1 MMKTANRGR
10 GMTHTTLDIAGNS
23 TLKQF
28 VIPKKRRPP
37 GTSLLEPC
45 LTESRE
51 YCCIL
56 SILTNSRLDQTPDF
70 FLSWECHRVQLVNNE
85 ELLGQFLEKRS
96 EMRSRGRQTREME
109 EWFCFLAVSAK
120 DVEHICQQGL
130 RADGSG
136 KHTLGNPD
144 HGVYLY
150 RHVDVA
156 LRSSTNTNLIIF
168 KVIVGKVKRVPP
180 SLGKNSFQDPT
191 IHYDCYISKDPTGP
205 KDTLLQQALGSS
217 VFAFDYNE
225 NQELSPRPRQ
235 CLPYAVVS
243 VVPIRNTFSAASKS
257 IMTSP
262 AKNPSTEML
271 LGSAKPLKTCTIAE
285 RWGKGQNAA
294 VTFRHLRA
302 PGNTMYGLGCNSS
315 ETPSQGDEKSNISD
329 STSYSALYNGADFLQ
344 FAQQYWKCLPQSV
357 RSHNASTAFVDGSF
371 PVDKHTLQFPH
382 PVTSIQE
389 LPHVQSSNNEGC
401 NNISLNQDNPNPNFH
416 SSTAG
421 VLSNVH
427 TTVFSSQTI
436 RDPRLFRREQSVIQK
451 TPAGDTQQETN
462 SEYDVMKMHGDK
474 TQRKLG
480 NQNKVAAGFGSEHD
494 KPLENLSHSF
504 SKQNG
509 NEQSSSIDMSK
520 MKLPENI
527 KGGIL
532 SVEKV
537 PVKQTRLR
545 LENSSLHDKEL
556 QGHKERITKNDG
568 ALCYAQSHTEVSA
581 TRSETG
587 PKNHTQIVV
596 LEKSSDYTCPEMG
609 QQRTIPVSSANANVS
624 DQIKHSHAVTS
635 LKPDVNRPKLQCNT
649 SESVKSTSMDDIH
662 DCSSQFKVNKVDKD
676 TKMKQEEGKS
686 EACEEND
693 DENKQELDTVRLMN
707 TKNIPLQIE
716 QKCYTDK
723 WNCNFEQLGDN
734 SEMQYTCE
742 QCSDIGETQGK
753 TGSRLTEL
761 TADIK
766 PPSGTAN
773 PNGESLHNFTRLTH
787 PIRLGISGDPENNK
801 CKKHSSQNSD
811 VIPKEG
817 STLRV
822 EARKASSS
830 PNAVETSEEKFLFSP
845 DFLSNEGVER
855 RPTQTAN
862 IRNGN
867 TVYGNNENLL
877 NDSPCIENP
886 KHEQG
891 KTDSSQSSSIYNK
904 VTCNTQKAQSNYNEP
919 QESDMLLC
927 ILHKRMQFSQMS
939 LASNAK
945 EEILVSDKPYLR
957 PIILKNYQDNLLSPL
972 QNKCPTKNNL
982 QITIKNCENIIC
994 SEPEVLSRKFP
1005 LISYQ
1010 KNRNNFSGF
1019 DDKSINNCIATTAV
1033 NNKQENLQDF
1043 QFTENTEQALNT
1055 IFTYVPEVQSKNG
1068 HNVELVKKMAEKYW
1082 RKLSFRHKRKN
1093 KTTTY
1098 KPIDKNL
1105 HSYTSAFTNS
1115 PGNQSNVKGCTTQLP
1130 QENDECS
1137 LYVSTKEAAR
1147 TSRSITSPAEMVDD
1161 TMIQQISPDNTSC
1174 SMKQSKEFN
1183 IGDGNS
1189 LSNAAVKK
1197 HNVSSP
1203 RSTEPCVSS
1212 ECMKSSWHVRRTSS
1226 GGKVKKTKPLG
1237 DLSGSRE
1244 RGCKSR
1250 LCQRV
1255 KTRKLLM
1262 YYTNG
1267 VCSVYGWPKRNL
1279 HREKTFRRV
1288 HHWRRGQSKRL
1299 IKSVLLK
1306 RNKKAEKINNKR
1318 MPLKENEDNDRVGD
1332 DLLTTEA
1339 DYEKCCDGN
1348 GSEIIRPLD
1357 MVPEELEECLTFKV
1371 VCSSPLDT
1379 DIGSQ
1384 NYEEQICDVDG
1395 TQTVP
1400 MHSTSEEALLPNS
1413 TVQEQNEVH
1422 VRSDESRDHM
1432 SNKTSQRESIS
1443 ETFAIAAFTT
1453 GDTNK
1458 MKNDSYDFLGE
1469 LPEES
1474 QKEIHFL
1481 ETMEST
1487 QDDTTAHPMD
1497 NLISS
1502 EPQVNMVPNLQNV
1515 ADVNTINIMQKYNSS
1530 PLQDQKDDSN
1540 ISSRVILINKLKNF
1554 LKGVRFQKRGINKP
1568 IILNKRTK
1576 KTRQKT
1582 CKNMQ
1587 AIVQTPAQSMKLD
1600 GRLGEENSVWNPQ
1613 GNLHTSI
1620 ARQENCGKNI
1630 ANPNQWVSAKGK
1642 SKENTGERHDT
1653 EPIFNT
1659 TSIERKHRVNDI
1671 SNMLKEADV
1680 ATSIDKLISLRSR
1693 CEEMLQYF
1701 ISTFESDQNVNFNE
1715 AIVSRDLIVDRYP
1728 NRPPKPVH
1736 LKYEAL
1742 NSFFEL
1748 QMMMEA
1754 KQFVENKIRFLH
1766 GEPTFRSLLWYDTTL
1781 YAELCKWK
1789 IMRQQQVSIYPFLHG
1804 NYSCDGC
1811 SRSHHHLYIPNYL
1824 EQERSKDSSYY
1835 MYLMK
1840 RRESMEN
1847 LTAQEH
1853 KLDSENF
1860 LHSVPLTCSVN
1871 FGDSLEILQVLQKY
1885 LKLFRLAHF
1894 NPLQETITTELDLHL
1909 SILCRLLH
1917 RKINYLVRPKVI
1929 DNHVSWF
1936 GFEHLLYDA
1945 SKILIWKN
1953 QKPVLSLKS
1962 LTMSHDAWQQRAAEN
1977 GAETLSTQKR
1987 SLQNGAGTLST
1998 RKRSLQ
2004 NGAGTLSTR
2013 KRSLQ
2018 NGAGTLSTQKRSLQ
2032 NGTALVMASSPHG
2045 AERNKKRRKSKQCE
2059 KVPVAMI
2066 CLQNTRR
2073 PGNPLLMLNEGSE
2086 ASDHQAKR
2094 EMSRGPHLPST
2105 GPVVDNNAWCQES
2118 VEQEKNIQSA
2128 PAWEHREMLKPFPE
2142 MIPANPV
2149 FATWGERSCDPH
2161 IEEWQPSACVSSTKV
2176 KTAGLQTHPDMWI
2189 HMHNANHKT
2198 KPSSEYKTSFL
2209 AAGIGGYSPP
2219 RGQWSHPWHESVLQN
2234 QPATDV
2240 WGGWR
2245 NVAPHNGGLTYQSH
2259 LRSYDFRSSYSLQLP
2274 QQFVP
2279 LGSSQVP
2286 TPHWSSLPFLSTPQ
2300 PDHLSDPPMV
2310 VDPPLLY
2317 WNHLT
2322 FTSTSPAVT
2331 SRALHEIQCKDY
2343 LAN

>member
-1 MMKTANRGR
+1 M
-10 GMTHTTLDIAGNS
+10 L
-23 TLKQF
+23 
-28 VIPKKRRPP
+28 
-37 GTSLLEPC
+37 
-45 LTESRE
+45 
-51 YCCIL
+51 
-56 SILTNSRLDQTPDF
+56 
-70 FLSWECHRVQLVNNE
+70 
-85 ELLGQFLEKRS
+85 
-96 EMRSRGRQTREME
+96 
-109 EWFCFLAVSAK
+109 
-120 DVEHICQQGL
+120 
-130 RADGSG
+130 
-136 KHTLGNPD
+136 
-144 HGVYLY
+144 
-150 RHVDVA
+150 
-156 LRSSTNTNLIIF
+156 
-168 KVIVGKVKRVPP
+168 P
-180 SLGKNSFQDPT
+180 S
-191 IHYDCYISKDPTGP
+191 
-205 KDTLLQQALGSS
+205 
-217 VFAFDYNE
+217 
-225 NQELSPRPRQ
+225 
-235 CLPYAVVS
+235 
-243 VVPIRNTFSAASKS
+243 
-257 IMTSP
+257 
-262 AKNPSTEML
+262 
-271 LGSAKPLKTCTIAE
+271 GSAKPLKTCTIAE

-302 PGNTMYGLGCNSS
+302 PGNTVLGLGCNSS
-315 ETPSQGDEKSNISD
+315 ETPSQRDEKSNISD

-344 FAQQYWKCLPQSV
+344 SAQQYWMCLPQSV
-357 RSHNASTAFVDGSF
+357 RSHSASTAFVDGSF

-436 RDPRLFRREQSVIQK
+436 RDPRLFRRDQSVIKK

-462 SEYDVMKMHGDK
+462 SEYDVMKMHRDK
-474 TQRKLG
+474 TQMMLG

-494 KPLENLSHSF
+494 KPLDNLSHGF

-509 NEQSSSIDMSK
+509 NEQSSSINTSK
-520 MKLPENI
+520 MKLLENI
-527 KGGIL
+527 KEGIL
-532 SVEKV
+532 PVEKV

-545 LENSSLHDKEL
+545 LEKSSLHDRDLE
-556 QGHKERITKNDG
+556 GHKERIIKNDR
-568 ALCYAQSHTEVSA
+568 ALCYAQSHTEVS
-581 TRSETG
+581 TNRPETG

-609 QQRTIPVSSANANVS
+609 QQRPIPVSSANANVS
-624 DQIKHSHAVTS
+624 DQIKHSHAETS
-635 LKPDVNRPKLQCNT
+635 LKPDVNRPKLQCNA

-662 DCSSQFKVNKVDKD
+662 DCLSQFQVNKVDKD

-693 DENKQELDTVRLMN
+693 DENKQELDTVRLTN
-707 TKNIPLQIE
+707 TKIILLKFE
-716 QKCYTDK
+716 QRCYTDK
-723 WNCNFEQLGDN
+723 WNCNFEQMSDN
-734 SEMQYTCE
+734 SEMQYTRE

-761 TADIK
+761 TANIK

-773 PNGESLHNFTRLTH
+773 PNGESLHNFTRFIH
-787 PIRLGISGDPENNK
+787 PTRLGISGDPENNK
-801 CKKHSSQNSD
+801 CKKDFSQNSD
-811 VIPKEG
+811 VIPTDG

-822 EARKASSS
+822 ETRKTPNP
-830 PNAVETSEEKFLFSP
+830 PNAVETSEEEFLFSP
-845 DFLSNEGVER
+845 DFLSNEGVEGR
-855 RPTQTAN
+855 RTQTAN
-862 IRNGN
+862 IRNSN

-886 KHEQG
+886 KHKQG
-891 KTDSSQSSSIYNK
+891 KTDSSQSSSTCK

-927 ILHKRMQFSQMS
+927 ILQKRMQFFNEMS
-939 LASNAK
+939 LASSGK

-982 QITIKNCENIIC
+982 QITIKNSENIVC
-994 SEPEVLSRKFP
+994 SEPEVLSGKFP
-1005 LISYQ
+1005 LIRYQ

-1019 DDKSINNCIATTAV
+1019 DYKSINNCIATTAV
-1033 NNKQENLQDF
+1033 NNKHEHLQDF
-1043 QFTENTEQALNT
+1043 QFVENTEQALNS
-1055 IFTYVPEVQSKNG
+1055 IFTYVPEVHSKNG

-1082 RKLSFRHKRKN
+1082 RKLSFRQWNHKQKN

-1098 KPIDKNL
+1098 NPTDKNL

-1115 PGNQSNVKGCTTQLP
+1115 PGNQSNVKGCKTQLA
-1130 QENDECS
+1130 QENDECA
-1137 LYVSTKEAAR
+1137 LHVSTKEAGR
-1147 TSRSITSPAEMVDD
+1147 TSRSITSPAEIVDD
-1161 TMIQQISPDNTSC
+1161 TMIQQISPVNTSC
-1174 SMKQSKEFN
+1174 SMKQPKEFN
-1183 IGDGNS
+1183 IGNGNY
-1189 LSNAAVKK
+1189 LSNAAVKN

-1203 RSTEPCVSS
+1203 QSTVPCVSS

-1226 GGKVKKTKPLG
+1226 GGKIKKTKPLG
-1237 DLSGSRE
+1237 DLSGSRK

-1250 LCQRV
+1250 LRQRV
-1255 KTRKLLM
+1255 KARKLLM
-1262 YYTNG
+1262 YYAKG
-1267 VCSVYGWPKRNL
+1267 VCSVYGWPKRKL

-1288 HHWRRGQSKRL
+1288 HHWRRGQSNRL
-1299 IKSVLLK
+1299 IKSVLLT

-1318 MPLKENEDNDRVGD
+1318 MPLKENKDNDRVGD
-1332 DLLTTEA
+1332 DPLKTEA

-1357 MVPEELEECLTFKV
+1357 MVPEEMEECMTFKV

-1384 NYEEQICDVDG
+1384 NYEEHICDVDG

-1443 ETFAIAAFTT
+1443 ETFMIATFTT

-1469 LPEES
+1469 LFEES
-1474 QKEIHFL
+1474 RKEIHFL
-1481 ETMEST
+1481 ETLENT
-1487 QDDTTAHPMD
+1487 QDDTTGHPMD

-1502 EPQVNMVPNLQNV
+1502 EPRVNMVPNLQNV

-1530 PLQDQKDDSN
+1530 PLHDQKDDSN

-1554 LKGVRFQKRGINKP
+1554 LSGVRFEKRGLNKP

-1576 KTRQKT
+1576 KARQKQAKT
-1582 CKNMQ
+1582 CKDMQ

-1600 GRLGEENSVWNPQ
+1600 GRLGQEKSVWNPQ

-1620 ARQENCGKNI
+1620 ARQENFEQNI
-1630 ANPNQWVSAKGK
+1630 TNPNQWVSAKGTLGK
-1642 SKENTGERHDT
+1642 SKENTSEQHDM
-1653 EPIFNT
+1653 EPVFNT
-1659 TSIERKHRVNDI
+1659 TSIEKKHRVNDI

-1680 ATSIDKLISLRSR
+1680 ATSIDTLISLRSR

-1701 ISTFESDQNVNFNE
+1701 ISTFESDQNVTFNE
-1715 AIVSRDLIVDRYP
+1715 AIVSRDLIVDQYP
-1728 NRPPKPVH
+1728 NRPPKPIH

-1754 KQFVENKIRFLH
+1754 KQFVENKIRFLY

-1789 IMRQQQVSIYPFLHG
+1789 IMHQQQVSIYPFLHG
-1804 NYSCDGC
+1804 NYSCKGC
-1811 SRSHHHLYIPNYL
+1811 SRSHNHSYIPNYL
-1824 EQERSKDSSYY
+1824 EQKRSKDSSYY
-1835 MYLMK
+1835 MYLVK

-1909 SILCRLLH
+1909 SILCSLLH
-1917 RKINYLVRPKVI
+1917 RKINYLVRPKI
-1929 DNHVSWF
+1929 IENHVSWF

-1977 GAETLSTQKR
+1977 GA
-1987 SLQNGAGTLST
+1987 
-1998 RKRSLQ
+1998 
-2004 NGAGTLSTR
+2004 
-2013 KRSLQ
+2013 
-2018 NGAGTLSTQKRSLQ
+2018 GTLSTQKRSLQ
-2032 NGTALVMASSPHG
+2032 NGTALVMANSPHG
-2045 AERNKKRRKSKQCE
+2045 AESNKKRRKSKQV
-2059 KVPVAMI
+2059 K
-2066 CLQNTRR
+2066 
-2073 PGNPLLMLNEGSE
+2073 
-2086 ASDHQAKR
+2086 
-2094 EMSRGPHLPST
+2094 ST
-2105 GPVVDNNAWCQES
+2105 QKA
-2118 VEQEKNIQSA
+2118 
-2128 PAWEHREMLKPFPE
+2128 
-2142 MIPANPV
+2142 
-2149 FATWGERSCDPH
+2149 
-2161 IEEWQPSACVSSTKV
+2161 VS
-2176 KTAGLQTHPDMWI
+2176 L
-2189 HMHNANHKT
+2189 
-2198 KPSSEYKTSFL
+2198 
-2209 AAGIGGYSPP
+2209 
-2219 RGQWSHPWHESVLQN
+2219 
-2234 QPATDV
+2234 
-2240 WGGWR
+2240 
-2245 NVAPHNGGLTYQSH
+2245 
-2259 LRSYDFRSSYSLQLP
+2259 
-2274 QQFVP
+2274 
-2279 LGSSQVP
+2279 
-2286 TPHWSSLPFLSTPQ
+2286 
-2300 PDHLSDPPMV
+2300 
-2310 VDPPLLY
+2310 
-2317 WNHLT
+2317 
-2322 FTSTSPAVT
+2322 
-2331 SRALHEIQCKDY
+2331 
-2343 LAN
+2343 